1 LVDFAVE
8 QMHKG
13 MSRNAALMEAGM
25 KRARPILMTT
35 FAMCAGMVPSAAGW
49 SVDGTLRQGMGVAV
63 IGGLLV
69 ATLLS
74 LVYVPAMFV
83 LVDRLE
89 QWVRGFLPKPH
100 AHEPPQPDPTRTPA
114 E

>member
-1 LVDFAVE
+1 
-8 QMHKG
+8 
-13 MSRNAALMEAGM
+13 
-25 KRARPILMTT
+25 
-35 FAMCAGMVPSAAGW
+35 
-49 SVDGTLRQGMGVAV
+49 MGVAV

-83 LVDRLE
+83 LIDKFER
-89 QWVRGFLPKPH
+89 WVRRFLPKSH
-100 AHEPPQPDPTRTPA
+100 NEQEAAAIASTPA

>member
-13 MSRNAALMEAGM
+13 MARNEALMEAGM

-35 FAMCAGMVPSAAGW
+35 FAMCAGMLPSALGW
-49 SVDGTLRQGMGVAV
+49 SVDGSLRQGMGVAV

-83 LVDRLE
+83 LIAKLE
-89 QWVRGFLPKPH
+89 NWTRRVLGWAPEPH
-100 AHEPPQPDPTRTPA
+100 ASGSQTPA